1 MKKGIACFLLMG
13 VLLGTLGGCKTGD
26 SGLTVLDANGA
37 PVENAAYVQ
46 IVQQQVEMLTGGQL
60 TEGTVYTPYQ
70 PQLAKAL
77 KNACD
82 LKLNQVA
89 AGCAVTDLE
98 GRLLAVY
105 STDESVNYA
114 LQADSPYSAF
124 KPLSVYAQA
133 LENGKINW
141 SSHYED
147 SPYKQLADDSG
158 QMRDWPA
165 NHTNTYTRQETS
177 VYEAI
182 RKSVNTVA
190 VKCLADVGVSES
202 IAFLQKKL
210 NIRLSAE
217 EYAIRVYGE
226 EDVLGNIA
234 LGYLTEGVTPVD
246 MAGYYQMFANGG
258 KYTPPVAV
266 MKLCDGAGE
275 TVYEWESKPQQV
287 ISATTAGIMN
297 KLLQGVVTGGGTGEM
312 AAVKGVQVA
321 GKTGTGDANSG
332 NWFVGITPGYS
343 IAFWHGSNESNI
355 APELFGYAVESIYQG
370 LPGVNT
376 NFVTYANLQELV
388 CCAESGMAVSG
399 KCTRIEKGYFAAGDI
414 PETCDSHG

>member
-1 MKKGIACFLLMG
+1 MRRGISCLVAIGLLVAG
-13 VLLGTLGGCKTGD
+13 LSGCQSKD
-26 SGLTVLDANGA
+26 KGLTVLDVNGD
-37 PVENAAYVQ
+37 PVDNSAYVQ
-46 IVQQQVEMLTGGQL
+46 VARQQAQLLTSEEL
-60 TEGTVYTPYQ
+60 TEGTIYTPYD
-70 PQLAKAL
+70 PRLAQAL

-258 KYTPPVAV
+258 KYAKPQAV
-266 MKLCDGAGE
+266 MKLCDGAGN
-275 TVYEWESKPQQV
+275 TLYQWESKPVQV
-287 ISATTAGIMN
+287 ISPTTAGIMN
-297 KLLQGVVTGGGTGEM
+297 KLLQGVASGGGTGEL

-321 GKTGTGDANSG
+321 GKTGTGDDNST
-332 NWFVGITPGYS
+332 NWFVGVTPGYS
-343 IAFWHGSNESNI
+343 LAFWHGAYGSNI
-355 APELFGYAVESIYQG
+355 APELFGYAVEAIYGAQ
-370 LPGVNT
+370 PSANT
-376 NFVTYANLQELV
+376 NFVSYVHLQELV

>member
-1 MKKGIACFLLMG
+1 MKRGISCFLLMA
-13 VLLGTLGGCKTGD
+13 VLLGALAGCKEE
-26 SGLTVLDANGA
+26 SGLTVLDKDGKPVDNGA
-37 PVENAAYVQ
+37 YIQ
-46 IVQQQVEMLTGGQL
+46 IVQQQVETLTNGQL
-60 TEGTVYTPYQ
+60 ERGTVYTPYD

-82 LKLNQVA
+82 LKLNQIA

-105 STDESVNYA
+105 STDEAVNYA

-133 LENGKINW
+133 LEKGKISW

-147 SPYKQLADDSG
+147 SAYKQITDESG
-158 QMRDWPA
+158 QTRDWPA
-165 NHTNTYTRQETS
+165 NHTNTYTGQPTS

-202 IAFLQKKL
+202 VEFLREKL
-210 NIRLSAE
+210 HIRLSGE

-226 EDVLGNIA
+226 EEVLGNIA

-246 MAGYYQMFANGG
+246 MAGYYQIFANGG
-258 KYTPPVAV
+258 KYMPPQAV
-266 MKLCDGAGE
+266 LKLCDETGK
-275 TVYEWESKPQQV
+275 TVYQWESKPVQV

-297 KLLQGVVTGGGTGEM
+297 KLLQGVVAGGGTGEK

-332 NWFVGITPGYS
+332 NWFVGVTPGYS
-343 IAFWHGSNESNI
+343 LAFWHGSNQSNI
-355 APELFGYAVESIYQG
+355 APELFGYAVESIYLGQ
-370 LPGVNT
+370 PGINT
-376 NFVTYANLQELV
+376 NFVTYVNLQELV

-399 KCTRIEKGYFAAGDI
+399 KCTRIEKGYFAEGDAPGSCNI
-414 PETCDSHG
+414 HG